1 MLACMRNRT
10 ERNRTIARL
19 PPGAIGG
26 EFSLESLHS
35 VVCFKFICLQDRADL
50 ARYAHLP
57 LGAIGGDWRT
67 ATADALFG
75 RALRDAG

>member
-1 MLACMRNRT
+1 MNHFILWFA
-10 ERNRTIARL
+10 
-19 PPGAIGG
+19 
-26 EFSLESLHS
+26 
-35 VVCFKFICLQDRADL
+35 FKFKCLQDRADL